1 MYSIIYP
8 DIHYSTNCRGFDLK
22 SSFQLICTAYKN
34 KKNAELAKD
43 PSNNKDKNVH
53 LKFEQKS
60 IEVDSYNKI
69 EEEKMREKIESRKQK
84 RRKLAGKNKAL
95 QWKKRREQNEAE
107 EKQLW
112 EKVRLF
118 KQGV

>member
-1 MYSIIYP
+1 MVRFKKLFSAY
-8 DIHYSTNCRGFDLK
+8 L
-22 SSFQLICTAYKN
+22 LAYKN

-69 EEEKMREKIESRKQK
+69 EEETMREKTESRKQK
-84 RRKLAGKNKAL
+84 RRKLAEKKMRYNEKKDVSKTKLKKNSCGKRLDSLNKEF
-95 QWKKRREQNEAE
+95 KVVEDIR
-107 EKQLW
+107 KQ
-112 EKVRLF
+112 
-118 KQGV
+118 

>member
-1 MYSIIYP
+1 MVRFKKLFSAY
-8 DIHYSTNCRGFDLK
+8 L
-22 SSFQLICTAYKN
+22 LAYKN

-69 EEEKMREKIESRKQK
+69 EEEKMREKTESRKQK
-84 RRKLAGKNKAL
+84 RRKLAE
-95 QWKKRREQNEAE
+95 KKGATM
-107 EKQLW
+107 K
-112 EKVRLF
+112 K
-118 KQGV
+118 KT

>member
-8 DIHYSTNCRGFDLK
+8 DIHYSTNCRWFDLK

-118 KQGV
+118 KQGA

>member
-1 MYSIIYP
+1 
-8 DIHYSTNCRGFDLK
+8 
-22 SSFQLICTAYKN
+22 
-34 KKNAELAKD
+34 
-43 PSNNKDKNVH
+43 
-53 LKFEQKS
+53 
-60 IEVDSYNKI
+60 
-69 EEEKMREKIESRKQK
+69 MREKIESRKQK

>member
-1 MYSIIYP
+1 MVPFKKLFSAY
-8 DIHYSTNCRGFDLK
+8 FL
-22 SSFQLICTAYKN
+22 AYKN

-69 EEEKMREKIESRKQK
+69 EEGKMREKIESRKQK
-84 RRKLAGKNKAL
+84 RRKLAE
-95 QWKKRREQNEAE
+95 KKGATM
-107 EKQLW
+107 K
-112 EKVRLF
+112 K
-118 KQGV
+118 KT